1 MANEIIKEDYYK
13 KNNNDDGDQLKKWWT
28 ADKDRLFESI
38 WPLVNSI
45 RQSQSTRHTSNIKFY
60 NLYSNQSLNN
70 LTAASYSY
78 GNSMGSYFGE
88 SARLTYNVVKS
99 CIDTARSKIA
109 KEKPRPFFLTTD
121 GNWLLQQKS
130 KKLNNFILGLFDQ
143 MGQGGLVRESLYDIG
158 NEVFLDACIS
168 GTGTA
173 KMFIKDGKVVCERF
187 ISDEL
192 IVDQFEGIY
201 RTPRSAH
208 QVKYIDRE
216 VLRGL
221 FPEAK
226 LQQHIDAAT
235 AAQTGNQSDT
245 QDMIPVVESYHLPST
260 DKGSDG
266 IRVVSIQ
273 TATLEAKPWKKNYF
287 PFLIQRWSVRPVGF
301 YGIGLAEEL
310 QGIQRE
316 INYTLANIQIGLRRL
331 AVPRV
336 YAHIADHNPKK
347 KMTNEIGEIYYYK
360 DKPPIFNTAQAFN
373 AETYNHVD
381 RLFDKA
387 FEITGISQLSSTSQK
402 PAGLNSGVALRN
414 YQDIESERFATVH
427 QMYENFF
434 VPQATMMALDFLDEL
449 LESGVDTVVV
459 MKDGMTQQ
467 PVKYSDVQIDR
478 DSFSVKPYPTAFL
491 PSEPAGKF
499 AQVQEG
505 VESGMF
511 SQDEARELLD
521 FPDISKMN
529 RVKLAKRNA
538 VQAYVEKLI
547 DSGKYSPVEPYQ
559 DIDLT
564 QELCQAYYLEGRTQG
579 MPEGRLKLL
588 RRVMQEIKTKQ
599 DAMKEAAMEQMA
611 AEQAAMNP
619 PPPPEVMAPAPPLAP
634 IMPEAGIPP
643 ADVMAGAP
651 DPMLVEPPL

>member
-1 MANEIIKEDYYK
+1 MAKEVIKENMYRTGGA
-13 KNNNDDGDQLKKWWT
+13 DDGDSIKKWWT
-28 ADKDRLFESI
+28 GDTKRLYETI

-45 RQSQSTRHTSNIKFY
+45 RQSQSIRHTSNIKFY

-109 KEKPRPFFLTTD
+109 KEKPRPFFLTED
-121 GNWLLQQKS
+121 GNWHLQQKA
-130 KKLNNFILGLFDQ
+130 KKLNSFILGLFDQ
-143 MGQGGLVRESLYDIG
+143 MGQGGLVRESIYEIG

-201 RTPRSAH
+201 RTPRSMH

-221 FPEAK
+221 YPEAK
-226 LQQHIDAAT
+226 YQQPIDAAT

-245 QDMIPVVESYHLPST
+245 QDMIPVVESYHLPSSEKST
-260 DKGSDG
+260 DGV
-266 IRVVSIQ
+266 RVVTIQ
-273 TATLEAKPWKKNYF
+273 TCTLESKPWNKQYF

-316 INYTLANIQIGLRRL
+316 INYTLANIQIGLRRI

-347 KMTNEIGEIYYYK
+347 KMTNEIGQIYYYK

-381 RLFDKA
+381 RLFNKA
-387 FEITGISQLSSTSQK
+387 FEITGISQLSANSQK
-402 PAGLNSGVALRN
+402 PSGLNSGVALRN
-414 YQDIESERFATVH
+414 YQDIESERFASVH
-427 QMYENFF
+427 SMYENFF
-434 VPQATMMALDFLDEL
+434 VPQATHMALDFLDEL
-449 LESGVDTVVV
+449 LEQGIDTTVV

-467 PVKYSDVQIDR
+467 PVKYSQVKIDR

-491 PSEPAGKF
+491 PTEPAGKF

-505 VESGMF
+505 VEAGMF

-538 VQAYVEKLI
+538 CQAYIEKLI
-547 DSGKYSPVEPYQ
+547 DSGKYLPVEPYQ
-559 DIDLT
+559 DIQLT
-564 QELCQAYYLEGRTQG
+564 KELAQAYYLEGRTQG
-579 MPEGRLKLL
+579 MPENLLKLL
-588 RRVMQEIKTKQ
+588 RRVLQEIQTKETAML
-599 DAMKEAAMEQMA
+599 DAAREQEAMAMA
-611 AEQAAMNP
+611 AANP
-619 PPPPEVMAPAPPLAP
+619 PPPEAALPPMGELPPEQMMEAPPLEP
-634 IMPEAGIPP
+634 VMPQG
-643 ADVMAGAP
+643 V
-651 DPMLVEPPL
+651 PLA

>member
-1 MANEIIKEDYYK
+1 MPEVIKEDYYK
-13 KNNNDDGDQLKKWWT
+13 KPKEDNDQIKKWWT
-28 ADKDRLFESI
+28 APKDRLFESI

-70 LTAASYSY
+70 LTSASYSY
-78 GNSMGSYFGE
+78 GNTMGSYWGE
-88 SARLTYNVVKS
+88 SAKLTYNVVKS

-109 KEKPRPFFLTTD
+109 KEKPRPFFLTVD
-121 GNWLLQQKS
+121 GNWHLQQKA
-130 KKLNNFILGLFDQ
+130 KKLNNFILGLFDS
-143 MGQGGLVRESLYDIG
+143 MGEGGLVRESLYDIG

-216 VLRGL
+216 VLRGIY
-221 FPEAK
+221 PEAK
-226 LQQHIDAAT
+226 YQQHIDAAT
-235 AAQTGNQSDT
+235 SAQTGNQSDT
-245 QDMIPVVESYHLPST
+245 QDMIPVVESYHLPSS
-260 DKGSDG
+260 DKGTDG
-266 IRVVSIQ
+266 LRVVSIQ
-273 TATLEAKPWKKNYF
+273 TCTLESKPWKKQYF
-287 PFLIQRWSVRPVGF
+287 PFLIQRWSLRPVGF

-316 INYTLANIQIGLRRL
+316 INYTLANIQIGLRRI

-336 YAHIADHNPKK
+336 YAHISDHNPKK
-347 KMTNEIGEIYYYK
+347 KWTNEIGAIYYYK

-381 RLFDKA
+381 RLFSKA
-387 FEITGISQLSSTSQK
+387 FEITGISQLSANSQK

-414 YQDIESERFATVH
+414 YQDIESERFSSVH
-427 QMYENFF
+427 RMYENFF

-449 LESGVDTVVV
+449 LEQGIDTTVVI
-459 MKDGMTQQ
+459 KDSITMQ
-467 PVKYSDVQIDR
+467 PVLYSEVQIDR
-478 DSFSVKPYPTAFL
+478 ESFTVKPYPTAFL

-505 VESGMF
+505 VEAGMF

-529 RVKLAKRNA
+529 RVKLAVRNS

-547 DSGKYSPVEPYQ
+547 DSGIYSPIEPYQ
-559 DIDLT
+559 DIELT
-564 QELCQAYYLEGRTQG
+564 KELAQAYYLEGRTQG
-579 MPEGRLKLL
+579 MPEDRLKLL
-588 RRVMQEIKTKQ
+588 RRVLQEIQTKQ
-599 DAMKEAAMEQMA
+599 QAMEDAALAKME

-619 PPPPEVMAPAPPLAP
+619 PPPPVQEMPPAPGMLPP
-634 IMPEAGIPP
+634 MPEGVAPP
-643 ADVMAGAP
+643 M

>member
-1 MANEIIKEDYYK
+1 MSDVIKEYMYK
-13 KNNNDDGDQLKKWWT
+13 SGSDDQDQIKKWWT
-28 ADKDRLFESI
+28 GDKKRMFESI

-45 RQSQSTRHTSNIKFY
+45 RQSQSIRHTSNIKFY

-109 KEKPRPFFLTTD
+109 KEKPRPFFLTED
-121 GNWLLQQKS
+121 GNWLLQQKA

-201 RTPRSAH
+201 RTPRSCH

-221 FPEAK
+221 YPEAK
-226 LQQHIDAAT
+226 YQQVIDAAT

-245 QDMIPVVESYHLPST
+245 QDMIPVVESYHLPSK
-260 DKGSDG
+260 DGGSDG
-266 IRVVSIQ
+266 LRVVTIQ
-273 TATLEAKPWKKNYF
+273 TCTLEAKPWKKNYF
-287 PFLIQRWSVRPVGF
+287 PFLIQRWSLRPVGF

-316 INYTLANIQIGLRRL
+316 INYTLANIQIGLRRI

-347 KMTNEIGEIYYYK
+347 KMTNEIGEMYYYK
-360 DKPPIFNTAQAFN
+360 EKPPTFNTASAFN
-373 AETYNHVD
+373 PETYNHVD
-381 RLFDKA
+381 RLFNKA
-387 FEITGISQLSSTSQK
+387 FEITGISQLSANSSK

-414 YQDIESERFATVH
+414 YQDIESERFSSVH

-449 LESGVDTVVV
+449 LEQGIDTTVV
-459 MKDGMTQQ
+459 MKDSMTMQ
-467 PVKYSDVQIDR
+467 PVKYSEVKIDR
-478 DSFSVKPYPTAFL
+478 DNFSVKPYPTNFL

-505 VESGMF
+505 IEAGMF

-538 VQAYVEKLI
+538 CQGYVEKLI
-547 DSGKYSPVEPYQ
+547 ETAKYMPIEPYQ
-559 DIDLT
+559 DIELT
-564 QELCQAYYLEGRTQG
+564 KELAQAYYLEGRTQG
-579 MPEGRLKLL
+579 MPENRLKLL
-588 RRVMQEIKTKQ
+588 RRVLQEIQTKQ
-599 DAMKEAAMEQMA
+599 DAMAAAAMEQQA
-611 AEQAAMNP
+611 REQQAMMP
-619 PPPPEVMAPAPPLAP
+619 PPQEMAPAPQLAP
-634 IMPEAGIPP
+634 
-643 ADVMAGAP
+643 VGAP
-651 DPMLVEPPL
+651 PPEEPLLANEQLF